1 MFYYLKYKDF
11 DILFQDESIKIT
23 LHLVI
28 FTAFFI
34 IPTMKRE
41 NSINHYKNLFNEY
54 PKDSLFLKLQKKLT
68 ELLNS
73 LNLENKDIILA
84 IS

>member
-1 MFYYLKYKDF
+1 
-11 DILFQDESIKIT
+11 
-23 LHLVI
+23 
-28 FTAFFI
+28 
-34 IPTMKRE
+34 MKRE

-54 PKDSLFLKLQKKLT
+54 PQNSLFLKLQKKLT

-84 IS
+84 ISWGADSMVVASQILYYFWKNELQQKCCKI